1 MPRSRTMPFALFLLL
16 AILIAAC
23 STTSS
28 PSDDGATESE
38 AGQPSTAASAEASVA
53 PSADPDEPEP
63 GTDLDACEIVTAA
76 DIESALELDAGTV
89 AAGELS
95 ETPTVLSPGH
105 TDCRY
110 SGDWGGLVVSLT
122 PEDGAN
128 LYDAARGSYADASD
142 VVLTGVD
149 GAFWSADQGRFF
161 AWKGAVAV
169 MLQFTHITT
178 GADAKAANTAIAQA
192 AMDRVD

>member
-1 MPRSRTMPFALFLLL
+1 MTKKLSRRDALKVGALGVLGGL
-16 AILIAAC
+16 AAC
-23 STTSS
+23 SPAAAA
-28 PSDDGATESE
+28 PSE
-38 AGQPSTAASAEASVA
+38 QPSTAAIADASVA
-53 PSADPDEPEP
+53 PSADAGVPEP
-63 GTDLDACEIVTAA
+63 GTDLDACEIVTSA
-76 DIESALELDAGTV
+76 DIEAALELEAGTV

-95 ETPTVLSPGH
+95 ESPTVLSPGH

-161 AWKGAVAV
+161 VSKGAVAV

>member
-1 MPRSRTMPFALFLLL
+1 VP
-16 AILIAAC
+16 
-23 STTSS
+23 
-28 PSDDGATESE
+28 E
-38 AGQPSTAASAEASVA
+38 A
-53 PSADPDEPEP
+53 
-63 GTDLDACEIVTAA
+63 GTDLDACEIVTAG
-76 DIESALELDAGTV
+76 DIETALELDSGSVTE
-89 AAGELS
+89 GELT

-128 LYDAARGSYADASD
+128 LYDAARGSYDDASD
-142 VVLTGVD
+142 VVLTSVD
-149 GAFWSADQGRFF
+149 GAFWSADAGRFF

-169 MLQFTHITT
+169 MLQFSHITT

-192 AMDRVD
+192 AMDKVE